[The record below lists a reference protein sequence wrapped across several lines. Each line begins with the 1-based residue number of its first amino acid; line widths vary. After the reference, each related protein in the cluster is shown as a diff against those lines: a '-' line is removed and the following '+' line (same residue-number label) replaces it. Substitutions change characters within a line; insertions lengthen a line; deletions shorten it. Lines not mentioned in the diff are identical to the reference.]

1 MTLSSMSWTHGWTYF
16 KESTKEG
23 IPHRFHASNKIGFES
38 VTGKHQKCKTAI
50 QAYLI
55 LLCFALWSFI
65 DFTFFRNR
73 RQDLP
78 PAKRSPPA
86 LLWYSFHGAGLEL
99 NLQHLRGLPVYGCH
113 SHQRNYHPCTE
124 PDKTTWEV
132 WSWVYLGDKHM
143 NREEHSRR
151 SDQSMQSPRLEKF
164 LVWSECSKWE
174 GKGELNEG
182 SRGQVM
188 KIYFGDRLDRTWTRG
203 WGKGSSHKWLGY
215 SHENWWSQIMRW
227 LRLPHCC
234 CLSLV

>member
-1 MTLSSMSWTHGWTYF
+1 MTLSSTSWTHGWTYF

-65 DFTFFRNR
+65 DFTFFRKR

-124 PDKTTWEV
+124 PDKTTREV

-143 NREEHSRR
+143 NREEWRKAISAFHVK
-151 SDQSMQSPRLEKF
+151 LENRNFKNWEIGKF
-164 LVWSECSKWE
+164 PDKTE
-174 GKGELNEG
+174 GEP
-182 SRGQVM
+182 
-188 KIYFGDRLDRTWTRG
+188 F
-203 WGKGSSHKWLGY
+203 
-215 SHENWWSQIMRW
+215 
-227 LRLPHCC
+227 LRLHVVTQKHNFYYKPR
-234 CLSLV
+234 SNSQGAQIF